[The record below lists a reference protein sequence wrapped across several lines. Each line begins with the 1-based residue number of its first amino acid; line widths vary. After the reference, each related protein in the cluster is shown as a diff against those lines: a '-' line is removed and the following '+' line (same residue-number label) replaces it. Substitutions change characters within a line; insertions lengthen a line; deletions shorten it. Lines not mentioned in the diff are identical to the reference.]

1 MNQAGHVNYR
11 LRLAEGFLQEARQD
25 VGLSRWRSAID
36 NAQLSIENSAKAV
49 LAILGPVGRT
59 HYPAGEL
66 RRSIEEKKWEE
77 SLSTPVQ
84 RLMEVAEL
92 YGFDV
97 HVRTDYGDETDNL
110 TPWELF
116 DEDDARQALEV
127 GIEAFDLASLIVQ
140 PMNNVDSD
148 NPGLGE

>member
-1 MNQAGHVNYR
+1 MNQARHVNYR
-11 LRLAEGFLQEARQD
+11 LRLAEGFLAEARQD

-36 NAQLSIENSAKAV
+36 NAQLPIENSAKAV

-66 RRSIEEKKWEE
+66 RRSVDEKKWEE
-77 SLSTPVQ
+77 HLIAPVQ
-84 RLMEVAEL
+84 RLMEIAEL

-116 DEDDARQALEV
+116 DEDDGRQALEV
-127 GIEAFDLASLIVQ
+127 AIEALGLASLIVQ
-140 PMNNVDSD
+140 SIGILSED
-148 NPGLGE
+148 NP